1 VRIGVDES
9 APKELVDVLRQ
20 LGARL
25 SPIGPRPR
33 AVGGGL
39 GTESAAAFD
48 FYVQMKAKELG
59 IDLASIPEPTPGGR
73 GGGRGLDGR
82 GAGGP
87 GANGDPG
94 NPTGMAALTRWTNG
108 RFGRG
113 FEFVQAQRRRYAL
126 ITEMAAL
133 LKDFDMYVPGQGN
146 DIGLHAQTGHPCVV
160 LPYKFE
166 PPPAGRGG
174 RGGAVPD
181 STPPVQYNSQ
191 PICTVIAGNLYQDDK
206 ILSVANQYQMHT
218 DWHTKH
224 PAI

>member
-1 VRIGVDES
+1 
-9 APKELVDVLRQ
+9 
-20 LGARL
+20 
-25 SPIGPRPR
+25 
-33 AVGGGL
+33 
-39 GTESAAAFD
+39 
-48 FYVQMKAKELG
+48 MKAKELG
-59 IDLASIPEPTPGGR
+59 IDLASIPEPAPGRGGFGGGGRGDTTGRGGVAPAGAPTGGGR
-73 GGGRGLDGR
+73 GGR
-82 GAGGP
+82 GAG
-87 GANGDPG
+87 GDPG

-126 ITEMAAL
+126 ITGMAAL

-174 RGGAVPD
+174 RGAAAAD
-181 STPPVQYNSQ
+181 TTPPVQYNPQ

-206 ILSVANQYQMHT
+206 ILSVAHQYQMHT
-218 DWHTKH
+218 EWHTKH